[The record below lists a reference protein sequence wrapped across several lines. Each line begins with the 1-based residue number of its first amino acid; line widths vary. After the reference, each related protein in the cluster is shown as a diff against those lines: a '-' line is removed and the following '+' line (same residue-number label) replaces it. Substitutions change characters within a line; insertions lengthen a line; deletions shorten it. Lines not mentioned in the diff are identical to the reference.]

1 MKINFSNLNY
11 IDIPISDGII
21 NVHDDHNEDLLNA
34 LISKEEDDI
43 SKIFFFRPIRIFSSL

>member
-43 SKIFFFRPIRIFSSL
+43 SKIFFSD